1 MNEFSVEPPGH
12 SYDEYEVMEQAGLS
26 PDLADDDYK
35 SMEQTDEDEM
45 MGQAQASHHPAELH
59 AHPQP
64 GPGEQQP
71 HRLLSVDA
79 NTRHVKSLSL
89 PYMTSPVHGPEEL
102 GSEEEYG
109 WDRSDDDYS
118 SEEEFNM
125 CVKSLPL
132 DYNLSSM
139 FEKDIQSGESC
150 APDAAPLHQLQ
161 ISEGLNNELPACK
174 GSAAEAQ
181 RQEEVKDDEEGDGP
195 EVNVFRGTE
204 EEDEVERS
212 GTGDSGQRFESILK
226 L

>member
-12 SYDEYEVMEQAGLS
+12 SYDEYEVMEHTGLS
-26 PDLADDDYK
+26 PDLADDDYGA
-35 SMEQTDEDEM
+35 MEQTPDHEYEM

-59 AHPQP
+59 AHLQP

-71 HRLLSVDA
+71 HRLLSIDA

-89 PYMTSPVHGPEEL
+89 PYMTSPVHMPEEL

-109 WDRSDDDYS
+109 WDRSDNDYS

-125 CVKSLPL
+125 CVQSLPL

-139 FEKDIQSGESC
+139 FEKDIRKGESC
-150 APDAAPLHQLQ
+150 APDEVPLHQLQ
-161 ISEGLNNELPACK
+161 ISEGLNNEPPACT
-174 GSAAEAQ
+174 GSAAEVQ
-181 RQEEVKDDEEGDGP
+181 GQQEVKDDEEGDGP

-204 EEDEVERS
+204 EEDKVERS
-212 GTGDSGQRFESILK
+212 DTGDGGQR
-226 L
+226 

>member
-12 SYDEYEVMEQAGLS
+12 SYDEYEVMDQTGLS
-26 PDLADDDYK
+26 PDLADDDYEAMAQ
-35 SMEQTDEDEM
+35 SPYDEYEM
-45 MGQAQASHHPAELH
+45 MGQAHTSHHPAELH
-59 AHPQP
+59 THLQP

-109 WDRSDDDYS
+109 WSRSDDNDYS

-132 DYNLSSM
+132 DFILSSEI
-139 FEKDIQSGESC
+139 EKDIEKGESC
-150 APDAAPLHQLQ
+150 APDEVPLHQLH

-174 GSAAEAQ
+174 GSAADVQ
-181 RQEEVKDDEEGDGP
+181 RREEVKDDEEGDGP

-204 EEDEVERS
+204 EEDKVERS
-212 GTGDSGQRFESILK
+212 GTGDSGQR
-226 L
+226 

>member
-12 SYDEYEVMEQAGLS
+12 SYDEYEVMEQTGLS
-26 PDLADDDYK
+26 PVPADDDYEAR
-35 SMEQTDEDEM
+35 EQTHPDDEYEM
-45 MGQAQASHHPAELH
+45 MGKAQTSHHPAELH
-59 AHPQP
+59 THLQP

-102 GSEEEYG
+102 GSEEECAWG
-109 WDRSDDDYS
+109 SSDDNDYS
-118 SEEEFNM
+118 SEEDCSM

-132 DYNLSSM
+132 DFILSSE
-139 FEKDIQSGESC
+139 FEKDIERGESC
-150 APDAAPLHQLQ
+150 DPEEVSLHQLQ

-174 GSAAEAQ
+174 ESAAEVQ
-181 RQEEVKDDEEGDGP
+181 RQEEIKADEEGDGL

-204 EEDEVERS
+204 EEDKVQQS
-212 GTGDSGQRFESILK
+212 GTGDSEQR
-226 L
+226 